1 MVRICGSFSR
11 LLLILCAAA
20 VSAAP
25 SAAPVGAAETV
36 DLALVIA
43 TDTSRSIDEVE
54 ARLQREGVA
63 AAFRHPQVIEAIQS
77 GYHRRIGVAYVDWSS
92 HMYSNVVLSWRV
104 IDSARSAEAYAS
116 ELTAQPI
123 TLGQRTS
130 ISEGLDLAFKLLSD
144 GSLQATRRVIDV
156 SGDGPNNYGR
166 PVTEARDELV
176 AKGITINGLPIIN
189 ERDQFG
195 PGRFLADLD
204 EYYRGCV
211 IGGTGSFIIVAKDFQ
226 DFSNAIRRKL
236 IYEIA
241 GLTPSDPVRRPAGI
255 VPVAASSDQ
264 RFGSGFTYARGCDV
278 GERMWRRDF
287 DYSPGY
293 R

>member
-1 MVRICGSFSR
+1 MVRIGGGLR
-11 LLLILCAAA
+11 RIVLAAMTIGFGMIA
-20 VSAAP
+20 GIGDG
-25 SAAPVGAAETV
+25 GAAEAV

-43 TDTSRSIDEVE
+43 TDTSRSIDEAE

-77 GYHRRIGVAYVDWSS
+77 GYHRRIGVAYIDWSS
-92 HMYSNVVLSWRV
+92 HMYTTVVLPWRI
-104 IDSARSAEAYAS
+104 IDGAASADEYARALTEA
-116 ELTAQPI
+116 PI

-130 ISEGLDLAFKLLSD
+130 ISEGMDLAHKLLSD
-144 GSLQATRRVIDV
+144 GKLQATRRVVDI

-166 PVTEARDELV
+166 QVTEARDELV

-189 ERDQFG
+189 ARDQFG
-195 PGRFLADLD
+195 PGRYLADLD
-204 EYYRGCV
+204 DYYRGCV
-211 IGGTGSFIIVAKDFQ
+211 IGGTGAFIIVAKDFQ

-236 IYEIA
+236 IFEIA
-241 GLTPSDPVRRPAGI
+241 GLFPSDPTRPTNAI
-255 VPVAASSDQ
+255 VPAAASDDKH
-264 RFGSGFTYARGCDV
+264 FGSGFTYKGGCDA
-278 GERMWRRDF
+278 GERMWRREF

>member
-1 MVRICGSFSR
+1 MVRIGGQLR
-11 LLLILCAAA
+11 RIVLATLAAGFGT
-20 VSAAP
+20 VSGI
-25 SAAPVGAAETV
+25 SVAAEAV

-43 TDTSRSIDEVE
+43 TDTSRSVDEVE

-77 GYHRRIGVAYVDWSS
+77 GFHRRIGVAYIDWSS
-92 HMYSNVVLSWRV
+92 HMYSTVVLPWRV
-104 IDSARSAEAYAS
+104 IDSAASADEYARTLTEA
-116 ELTAQPI
+116 PI

-130 ISEGLDLAFKLLSD
+130 ISEGLDLAYKLLSD
-144 GSLQATRRVIDV
+144 GNMQATRRVVDV

-166 PVTEARDELV
+166 PVTESRDEMV

-189 ERDQFG
+189 ERDRFG
-195 PGRFLADLD
+195 PGRYLKDLD

-211 IGGTGSFIIVAKDFQ
+211 IGGTGAFIIVAKDFQ

-236 IYEIA
+236 IFEIA
-241 GLTPSDPVRRPAGI
+241 GLTPPDPKRRANGI
-255 VPVAASSDQ
+255 VPVADQ
-264 RFGSGFTYARGCDV
+264 RFGSGFNYPGGCDV
-278 GERMWRRDF
+278 GERMWRREF
-287 DYSPGY
+287 DYSPSY